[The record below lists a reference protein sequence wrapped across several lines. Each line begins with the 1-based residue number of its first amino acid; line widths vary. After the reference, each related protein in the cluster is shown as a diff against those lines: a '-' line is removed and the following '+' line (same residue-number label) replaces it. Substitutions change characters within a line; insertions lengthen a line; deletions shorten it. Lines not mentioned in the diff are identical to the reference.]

1 MIGTI
6 AMALGL
12 AATAELEASHGYCAF
27 PAAASGG
34 AMLPLRV
41 ETEVHGTRPGAR
53 RVWLVIGRQGRIPG
67 EAISPAQ
74 EGAPALLIRGEE
86 VKGELTLALRADGRA
101 VLHLR
106 PEGADETIERAGRC
120 GGISSLLADLRGRPG
135 AAPPGA
141 AD

>member
-1 MIGTI
+1 MILSI

-12 AATAELEASHGYCAF
+12 AATAEFDAGHGYCAF
-27 PAAASGG
+27 PTAASGG

-41 ETEVHGTRPGAR
+41 EAQTRGTRRGAT

-101 VLHLR
+101 TLHLR
-106 PEGADETIERAGRC
+106 PEGAEETIKRAGRC
-120 GGISSLLADLRGRPG
+120 GGISPLLADLRARQR
-135 AAPPGA
+135 AAASP